1 MGLSKAI
8 NDNQINYGVE
18 TVKRIHAAFMGIF
31 IFVMTHP
38 TIVAAQSSGGGN
50 GNGGGN
56 GHGRGNGHG
65 GGQPLSVPEI
75 DASTGALALAA
86 LGAALVLA
94 WEINRR
100 QKTS

>member
-1 MGLSKAI
+1 M
-8 NDNQINYGVE
+8 
-18 TVKRIHAAFMGIF
+18 KRIHASFIGIF
-31 IFVMTHP
+31 IYLMAHP

-50 GNGGGN
+50 G
-56 GHGRGNGHG
+56 HGRGNGHG
-65 GGQPLSVPEI
+65 VRQPFSVPEI

-100 QKTS
+100 RKTA